1 MSGARVVGIEDE
13 YDAVMNGVDVGRDAT
28 DEKLAP
34 VLAGCVTFFGPK
46 PSAANLSRRDVLGLP
61 NEGNSSS
68 VTLPAA
74 VFFKRLPAALLA
86 PSLDQP
92 TNIPEEE
99 EAAAAE

>member
-1 MSGARVVGIEDE
+1 MDE
-13 YDAVMNGVDVGRDAT
+13 ILVFA
-28 DEKLAP
+28 
-34 VLAGCVTFFGPK
+34 
-46 PSAANLSRRDVLGLP
+46 SDVLGLP

-68 VTLPAA
+68 ITLPAA

-99 EAAAAE
+99 EAAAVAAE